1 MFFQS
6 LILQSNI
13 KTWQISIVYTVYA
26 TKRRKRKNIRS
37 LPLRMEMRWNFPPW
51 ITETGVITVFQ
62 YYQNIAVIHFV
73 FSVKFQSASLLFFYV
88 YFPYLT
94 TFPFILLLCKYL
106 FRHRYTAAHK
116 NICTLVEIFCQ
127 YIVRSTMFHHFDDH
141 YTTLLFIEGT
151 KYLTQYLAQWLEK
164 NLSCELFVTL
174 ISLDIQRD
182 LIFEIFKEM
191 REMYI

>member
-1 MFFQS
+1 
-6 LILQSNI
+6 
-13 KTWQISIVYTVYA
+13 
-26 TKRRKRKNIRS
+26 
-37 LPLRMEMRWNFPPW
+37 MEMRWNFPPW

-73 FSVKFQSASLLFFYV
+73 FSVKFQSASLLFLYI
-88 YFPYLT
+88 YSPYLT
-94 TFPFILLLCKYL
+94 TFLFILLLFKYL

-116 NICTLVEIFCQ
+116 NIRTLVEIFCE
-127 YIVRSTMFHHFDDH
+127 YTVRSTMFHHFDDH
-141 YTTLLFIEGT
+141 YMTLLFIEGT

-164 NLSCELFVTL
+164 NLSCKLFVIL

-191 REMYI
+191 RGMYI